1 MSVDNVHEPASL
13 DFGNVILT
21 DSVTSRLVG
30 EKSTEP
36 LGPIKPEGLVNT
48 ASNDF
53 TAERSSVALNS
64 NVTIASPWLVS
75 ITSGEK
81 RMYVSSG
88 LLVSVA
94 DFTCR
99 YIGNPRSLKATA
111 FRTIVLPAA
120 SARNTVLRV
129 HWPGS
134 ECAGNVKASEFDTD
148 SAGSSFAET
157 FLKDPEGLAKLSS
170 T

>member
-30 EKSTEP
+30 RTSTEP
-36 LGPIKPEGLVNT
+36 LGPIKPDGLVNT

-53 TAERSSVALNS
+53 TPERSSVALNS

-81 RMYVSSG
+81 RMYASSG

-94 DFTCR
+94 DFTCSAV
-99 YIGNPRSLKATA
+99 GNPKSLKPTV
-111 FRTIVLPAA
+111 FRTIVLQAA
-120 SARNTVLRV
+120 SARNSAVRV
-129 HWPGS
+129 HWPG
-134 ECAGNVKASEFDTD
+134 
-148 SAGSSFAET
+148 
-157 FLKDPEGLAKLSS
+157 
-170 T
+170 